1 MPNIPRNVSMLDDDV
16 VHSKRFL
23 IMTTLF
29 IFREMTEGDLA
40 KATGIDWGSLSTHLS
55 RLEKKGYI
63 KRRKSITN
71 RGIRTVISITRK
83 GYEKYG
89 EEVGKLRNIL
99 NNLDQK
105 ASTYSRRE
113 PPD

>member
-1 MPNIPRNVSMLDDDV
+1 MPNDLSNLSTLDDDV

-55 RLEKKGYI
+55 RLEKRGYI
-63 KRRKSITN
+63 KRRKTITR
-71 RGIRTVISITRK
+71 RGIRTVVEITEK
-83 GYEKYG
+83 GYNTYID
-89 EEVGKLRNIL
+89 EVKKLRKLISDNGNI
-99 NNLDQK
+99 K
-105 ASTYSRRE
+105 AGTCIRLSR
-113 PPD
+113 